1 MILTKMVERGA
12 IMTQYQQPYESI
24 IKTLLE
30 GSAAEMLPHL
40 LPGRVTTIF
49 AMFGPIRRVRCV

>member
-12 IMTQYQQPYESI
+12 IMTQYQQAYDSSI
-24 IKTLLE
+24 KSLLE

-40 LPGRVTTIF
+40 LPGAEFV
-49 AMFGPIRRVRCV
+49 

>member
-12 IMTQYQQPYESI
+12 IMTQYQQAYDSSI
-24 IKTLLE
+24 KSLLE

-40 LPGRVTTIF
+40 RPGAEFV
-49 AMFGPIRRVRCV
+49 